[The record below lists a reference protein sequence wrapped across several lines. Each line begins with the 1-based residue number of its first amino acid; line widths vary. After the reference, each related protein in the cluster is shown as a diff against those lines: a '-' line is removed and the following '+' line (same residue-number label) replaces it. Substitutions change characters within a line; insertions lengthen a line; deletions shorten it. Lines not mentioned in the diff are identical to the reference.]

1 MQFPEIVE
9 RYQGLIGAIVTLV
22 AAFLGFGGVIYS
34 QRKLMAMSEMQRL
47 QQKRDELTSFLN
59 AVLGELS
66 SLQGAIESALNVLSA
81 QIAIAEELSKMGAG
95 QKTQPRI
102 AFRFATPVFDSHV
115 DRIGLLSPDLSF
127 KVSSVYGQLK
137 GFSTQVQDQVPEMDP
152 TIAIRI
158 MRSVRDT
165 LRKLSSDAESLAT
178 ALSANA
184 SAAMVRKS

>member
-1 MQFPEIVE
+1 MQFLEFVE
-9 RYQGLIGAIVTLV
+9 RYQGLIGAIMTLV

-34 QRKLMAMSEMQRL
+34 QRKLMAMAEMQRL

-81 QIAIAEELSKMGAG
+81 QIAIAEELSGSGAG
-95 QKTQPRI
+95 RKTQPRI

-127 KVSSVYGQLK
+127 KMSSVYGQFK
-137 GFSTQVQDQVPEMDP
+137 GFNTQVQDQVPEMDP
-152 TIAIRI
+152 TLAIRI

-178 ALSANA
+178 ALTASA
-184 SAAMVRKS
+184 SAAMARKA